1 VRASVT
7 AVGALAVVGDS
18 MSAEPQ
24 SHRHNLPTPLTSFIG
39 REVELVAVGR
49 MLQEYR
55 LLTLTGAGGSGKTR
69 LALHAAADEV
79 THFPAGVWF
88 VDLAPLTRPE
98 LVAERI
104 AQALGVTDISG
115 RPVADVLCDALRD
128 RRLLLVL
135 DNCEHLAAECARL
148 VALML
153 AQCPGVRVL
162 ATSREPLGVGGEAV
176 LQVPTLSLPDSAL
189 PPDPQ
194 RLLQSDAACLFVE
207 RARAADGAFRLT
219 ERNAQAVADICARL
233 DGLPLALELAAPRV
247 RGMPL
252 AQLANRLGDRFR
264 LLTGGDPSAPARQQ
278 TLHAL
283 IDWSHSLLDERERVV
298 FRRLAVFAP
307 NWPLEAA
314 EAICAGD
321 YATANGSAALP
332 PGDVLGIVLR
342 LVDRSLVQLDQGAGR
357 YRLLETIRHY
367 CREKLEEAGET
378 EQSSRRH
385 FTWYLRLAEEG
396 APRMGGPGERD
407 WLDTLEQER
416 DNASAALAWAIGEGL
431 AEDAAQLA
439 LALWPFWQARWYLRE
454 GQQWLEQIVALGE
467 HTPLAPATRARLLN
481 ALGVI
486 AHTLGHFDRAGV
498 CHGEAIR
505 LWRELG
511 DLDGL
516 AIALLDHGWHYFYQ
530 SNLEQTRACADE
542 SLALARQ
549 VGNRRTIAAALYLRA
564 SAPALA
570 RTRWPSQAEPFI
582 LDLEECLQIWRELGD
597 ATSVASA
604 LSVLALG
611 EVDAGNFERAKLL
624 LAEALAS
631 HIQMGAINSLGP
643 AFVGLLQVAI
653 HDKNQPEGMIQ
664 AAQLMGAVLAWGE
677 SQGSASMPLAQAAN
691 EQLAALAKGSLGE
704 ELFAREFAAGK
715 RLSMPAFVALATAIT
730 QPEPERQETR
740 PAAEKGDYPND
751 LTARE
756 VEVLRLVAA
765 GHSNPQIAEQLVVST
780 RTVEAHL
787 RSIFAKLEVTS
798 RTAAAR
804 FALEH
809 GLV

>member
-1 VRASVT
+1 
-7 AVGALAVVGDS
+7 

-39 REVELVAVGR
+39 REVELVAVDR

-104 AQALGVTDISG
+104 AQALGVTDTSG
-115 RPVADVLCDALRD
+115 RAVADVLCDALRD

-135 DNCEHLAAECARL
+135 DNCEHLAAACARL

-176 LQVPTLSLPDSAL
+176 LQVPMLSLPDSAL

-207 RARAADGAFRLT
+207 RARAADGTFRLT

-264 LLTGGDPSAPARQQ
+264 LLTRGDPSAPARQQ

-321 YATANGSAALP
+321 YAMANGSAALP

-367 CREKLEEAGET
+367 CREKLEEAEEA
-378 EQSSRRH
+378 EQSSRWH
-385 FTWYLRLAEEG
+385 FAWYLRLAEEG

-416 DNASAALAWAIGEGL
+416 DNARAALAWAIGEGR
-431 AEDAAQLA
+431 ATEAARLA
-439 LALWPFWQARWYLRE
+439 LALWPFWHVRSYLRE

-467 HTPLAPATRARLLN
+467 RTPFPAATRARLLN
-481 ALGVI
+481 ALGVV
-486 AHTLGHFDRAGV
+486 AHTLGQFDQAGA
-498 CHGEAIR
+498 CHDEAIQI
-505 LWRELG
+505 WRELG
-511 DLDGL
+511 DRDGL
-516 AIALLDHGWHYFYQ
+516 AAALLDKGWQYFHQ
-530 SNLEQTRACADE
+530 WDLEQARAYADE
-542 SLALARQ
+542 SLALARHIGKQ
-549 VGNRRTIAAALYLRA
+549 RAIASALLLRA
-564 SAPALA
+564 GIASL
-570 RTRWPSQAEPFI
+570 TGQAESLAP
-582 LDLEECLQIWRELGD
+582 DAEECLQIWRAVGD
-597 ATSVASA
+597 AGSVASA
-604 LSVLALG
+604 SGVLAQA
-611 EVDAGNFERAKLL
+611 EINAGNYSHAKAL
-624 LAEALAS
+624 LAEALAC
-631 HIQMGAINSLGP
+631 HVEMGDFGSLG
-643 AFVGLLQVAI
+643 AVFAGLLQVAI
-653 HDKNQPEGMIQ
+653 HTQDKSRG
-664 AAQLMGAVLAWGE
+664 ARRLAQLLGAAHAWSEQLG
-677 SQGSASMPLAQAAN
+677 GTITPVALAAN
-691 EQLAALAKGSLGE
+691 DYASAPAREILGE
-704 ELFAREFAAGK
+704 EAFALEFAVGK
-715 RLSMPAFVALATAIT
+715 CLTLDEVLALAAEIT
-730 QPEPERQETR
+730 QPEQEPHTAR
-740 PAAEKGDYPND
+740 LSAAMGEYPND
-751 LTARE
+751 LTRRE
-756 VEVLRLVAA
+756 MEVLRLVAT
-765 GHSNPQIAEQLVVST
+765 GLSNPQIAEQLVVSV